1 MLTEEPLLN
10 SFAESLAGRI
20 SQECFQILD
29 APIMSYGAANL
40 PAIALNVDIE
50 KAMLPT
56 AKKVES
62 QLDQLLNY

>member
-1 MLTEEPLLN
+1 
-10 SFAESLAGRI
+10 
-20 SQECFQILD
+20 
-29 APIMSYGAANL
+29 MSYGAANL